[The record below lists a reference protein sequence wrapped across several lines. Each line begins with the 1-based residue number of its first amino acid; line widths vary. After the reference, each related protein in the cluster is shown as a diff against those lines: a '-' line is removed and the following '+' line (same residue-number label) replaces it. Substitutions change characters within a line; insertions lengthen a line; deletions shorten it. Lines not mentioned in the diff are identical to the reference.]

1 MRPPA
6 RATRVYYLGPEGTF
20 SHILAV
26 RMYGRSAECRQC
38 ATLEAV
44 VGCVADDPGSFAVL
58 PVENSSGGSVED
70 SLDGLI
76 CHAGRVAVV
85 AEAALEV
92 RTALLRRGRA
102 KLRVVFS
109 HAVQIRH
116 HAEWLRKRF
125 PGVVC
130 REVGSTAEAARRAAA
145 EPGSAALASPGAAP
159 IYGLEVVETPPAPR
173 GGNVTH
179 FFALRHGP
187 PEDCVARGPTKTALV
202 VTLPNVCGSL
212 HAFLGPFARH
222 GVSLT
227 RLVSRPVRGKPQTYV
242 FFVVI
247 EGDPRHG
254 PVAKALRR
262 AAGLAASMVSLGSF
276 PCGLRHRS

>member
-1 MRPPA
+1 
-6 RATRVYYLGPEGTF
+6 LGPEGTF
-20 SHILAV
+20 SHILAR
-26 RMYGRSAECRQC
+26 RMFGRPADCRRC
-38 ATLEAV
+38 GTLEAV
-44 VGCVADDPGSFAVL
+44 VERVADDPGSFAVL

-70 SLDGLI
+70 SLDVLI
-76 CHAGRVAVV
+76 RHAGRVAVV
-85 AEAALEV
+85 AEAALDV
-92 RTALLRRGRA
+92 RTALLRRGRG

-109 HAVQIRH
+109 HSMQIRH
-116 HAEWLRKRF
+116 HAEWLQKRF

-130 REVGSTAEAARRAAA
+130 KEVGSTAEAARRAALMPA
-145 EPGSAALASPGAAP
+145 SAALASPGAAE

-179 FFALRHGP
+179 FFAVRHGP
-187 PEDCVARGPTKTALV
+187 PEPCTDPAPTKTALV

-262 AAGLAASMVSLGSF
+262 AAGLAASMVELGSF
-276 PCGLRHRS
+276 PCGARHRS